1 LGSNKPDSSTAMRML
16 IAEIRDTLPFDIPE
30 TQICTDPCRGCPVK
44 LMDYMRSEL
53 EAWEQRLDAGE
64 KPGLGD
70 LSRLENKGRKVYRML
85 RENQLV

>member
-70 LSRLENKGRKVYRML
+70 LSRLEKKGRKVYRML
-85 RENQLV
+85 RENKLV